1 MEHTC
6 IRCGYITTRRV
17 DFERHLRR
25 KIKCNEK
32 TMGKNGIMD
41 DEVTIVDNGANVMDG
56 GANVTDG
63 GANVTDGGANVMGG
77 GANVMGV
84 GANVMGHN
92 LKHTCTKCHKPFL
105 RAIDCKKHIL
115 KCDGLDKRQCKI
127 CLRIFATRQSKH
139 EHIKYVK
146 CLPVKQVVINNTTIN
161 DNSTNITNNNN
172 QQYITNNIRLCF
184 GNEMLEKL
192 CKEDGYM
199 KRIEEYVK
207 LLKYALPKALED
219 VYFNENHPNNQTIK
233 KDRRNDNLV
242 SIHVG
247 ENRWEKRYAK
257 DMITTTLEKL
267 HDYMEKYIEDVKL
280 TPMRRRNLL
289 AFGKE
294 MSKLKYWTTHSIE
307 DKLEIDDFPETTEE
321 DMKKEAKVVSKL
333 LTDKMYERKKL

>member
-1 MEHTC
+1 MQYSCMICNYTSRRKVDLERHQRRKVPCTSENYMSYRVQNELHEVQQNINVIEQNINAVEQNINAVEQNINVVEQNINVVEQNINVGRAYSKTFRC
-6 IRCGYITTRRV
+6 NRCG
-17 DFERHLRR
+17 RHCSSSQR
-25 KIKCNEK
+25 
-32 TMGKNGIMD
+32 
-41 DEVTIVDNGANVMDG
+41 
-56 GANVTDG
+56 
-63 GANVTDGGANVMGG
+63 
-77 GANVMGV
+77 
-84 GANVMGHN
+84 
-92 LKHTCTKCHKPFL
+92 LKSHE
-105 RAIDCKKHIL
+105 D
-115 KCDGLDKRQCKI
+115 KCDGLDKKQCKV
-127 CLRIFATRQSKH
+127 CLKLFKSNQGKYQHTL
-139 EHIKYVK
+139 YVK
-146 CLPVKQVVINNTTIN
+146 CVPPGNATNIHNTTIN
-161 DNSTNITNNNN
+161 DNSTNITNNN

-280 TPMRRRNLL
+280 TPMRRRNLQ